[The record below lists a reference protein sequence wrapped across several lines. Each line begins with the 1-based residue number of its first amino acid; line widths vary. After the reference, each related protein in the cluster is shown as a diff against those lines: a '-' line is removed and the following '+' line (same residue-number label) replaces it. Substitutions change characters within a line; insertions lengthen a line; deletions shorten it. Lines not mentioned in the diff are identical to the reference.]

1 MPSADPIAILPR
13 SQTAIVAQGPGKLT
27 VQHDA
32 PIPALASDM
41 VMVKTAAVA
50 INAADAKMLDYSA
63 APGAIH
69 GYDFAGSIVALGD
82 GVLASGRFAVGDRV
96 AGYVHGM
103 YALSSATYQSSSWK
117 LHQTELTLPRNK
129 LRPDVG
135 AFAEYVGATADLL
148 LKLPDEM
155 TFHEAA
161 GLGVGVATTT
171 VGLFSELGVAS
182 LDQLHAGN
190 KDVQDKAEAEFVLV
204 SGGSTATG
212 TRALQLLKLAGL
224 RPIATCSPSNIDL
237 VTRFGAEKAFDYHSP
252 TCAADIRAY
261 TGNQLAYAFDCI
273 SQVDTTT
280 LCYAALGRAGGRYVA
295 LDPPREAVTQTRA
308 ATVEP
313 SWIMGLT
320 LFGSKIAL
328 DGEYYRDA
336 RPQDRVFGAAAFR
349 AVEDLLHL
357 GLIQPHPVKIMPGGW
372 EGVMRGVDIIRS
384 QPPSGYKMV
393 YTIT

>member
-27 VQHDA
+27 IQHDA

-69 GYDFAGSIVALGD
+69 GYDFAGTIVALGD

-103 YALSSATYQSSSWK
+103 
-117 LHQTELTLPRNK
+117 NK

-182 LDQLHAGN
+182 LDQLRAGN
-190 KDVQDKAEAEFVLV
+190 KVVEDRSEAEFVLV

-252 TCAADIRAY
+252 TCATDIRAY

-295 LDPPREAVTQTRA
+295 LDPPRETVTQTRA

-349 AVEDLLHL
+349 AVEDLLHR

-393 YTIT
+393 YTVT